1 MKTIND
7 IITNKKD
14 LRTFRNTLDTTWIG
28 GVLKVKIEKFEVEVC
43 SYSKK
48 LPYRHQ
54 ENGFKPVMDTRY
66 RYTYT
71 LEGKRLT
78 SKDFRS
84 LDRLMKDIK
93 KQTSKVEMGVT
104 TMEVIE

>member
-1 MKTIND
+1 MKTIKD
-7 IITNKKD
+7 IITKKKD
-14 LRTFRNTLDTTWIG
+14 MVTSRNTIDTTWIG
-28 GVLKVKIEKFEVEVC
+28 GEFLVKIEKFQVEVC
-43 SYSKK
+43 SYSKN
-48 LPYRHQ
+48 LPFRHQ
-54 ENGFKPVMDTRY
+54 QNGYKPVLDTRY

-84 LDRLMKDIK
+84 LDKLIIDMKEK
-93 KQTSKVEMGVT
+93 TSNVEMGVT